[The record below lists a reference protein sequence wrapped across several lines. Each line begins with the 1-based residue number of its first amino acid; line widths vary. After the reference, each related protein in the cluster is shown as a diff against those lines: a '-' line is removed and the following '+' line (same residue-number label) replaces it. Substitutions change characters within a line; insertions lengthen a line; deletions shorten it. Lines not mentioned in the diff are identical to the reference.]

1 MWIRTII
8 LLIPLTVPVTAA
20 YGSEEATAVL
30 ECTVRA
36 HQALF
41 GPSSRGGDQYVDCI
55 LEKSPPSVRANLRHR
70 LATGGGGE
78 FIHRLNTGGDP
89 PAILNSDCPYLRVA
103 LQPPDQTSEHYQI
116 PFRDLLKEEL
126 AQVGF
131 VIAQE
136 NEFSHWSVHSLA
148 SQASRESAF
157 WSFSMEA
164 QLEPGD
170 GIIPFTR
177 NFTSLG
183 DKRVEIRWLVG
194 LMRAFPIDNAAAIAK
209 QFAEGAAHALLPGA
223 RWRCHVRNTVLEE
236 KKEELERIRAQLTEE
251 IAGVRGRRAE
261 QEKQLELEVER

>member
-1 MWIRTII
+1 
-8 LLIPLTVPVTAA
+8 
-20 YGSEEATAVL
+20 
-30 ECTVRA
+30 
-36 HQALF
+36 
-41 GPSSRGGDQYVDCI
+41 
-55 LEKSPPSVRANLRHR
+55 
-70 LATGGGGE
+70 
-78 FIHRLNTGGDP
+78 
-89 PAILNSDCPYLRVA
+89 VA
-103 LQPPDQTSEHYQI
+103 LQPPDQTSEHYQM

-148 SQASRESAF
+148 SKAGRESAF

-164 QLEPGD
+164 QLEQGD

-183 DKRVEIRWLVG
+183 DKRVEVRWLVG

-223 RWRCHVRNTVLEE
+223 RWRCHDRNTVLEE
-236 KKEELERIRAQLTEE
+236 KKEELERIRAQLNEE
-251 IAGVRGRRAE
+251 ITGVRGRRAK
-261 QEKQLELEVER
+261 QEKQLKLEVEQ